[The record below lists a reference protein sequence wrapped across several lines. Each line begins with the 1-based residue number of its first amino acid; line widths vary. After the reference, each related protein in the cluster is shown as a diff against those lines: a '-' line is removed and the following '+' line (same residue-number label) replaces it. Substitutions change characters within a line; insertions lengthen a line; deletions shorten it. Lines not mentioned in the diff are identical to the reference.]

1 VNGTG
6 CLTRIPVERE
16 QAGSRHGG
24 GEAMAGMPERP
35 ERFDRAEALHRL
47 RDEQFDVLVVGGES
61 QEPGSRSMPLPVD

>member
-1 VNGTG
+1 
-6 CLTRIPVERE
+6 
-16 QAGSRHGG
+16 
-24 GEAMAGMPERP
+24 MAGMPERP